1 MLSPGLDAAGTFQL
15 TQRVTFPSVYLDMWA
30 LMDFAHD
37 PALGK
42 RFTGA
47 LQKRGG
53 TLLLSWFHLLE
64 LNPIRSPQTA
74 SEVEELLESL
84 DLHVAFLEPLPDRV
98 IDAENQLMAIPP
110 DRWTSAPH
118 LDNAFLK
125 IAHFNAKPPAVF
137 GFRGLLKHLQTPEMD
152 ALRIQFETAMERP
165 GQTLAL
171 KRQQF
176 RDDAAYAKTVKALP
190 AGPVIQAPT
199 RYVVRETING
209 LIRDARKVMSLK
221 EWIDLGHAEVSVSY
235 ADYVLLDK
243 AWVEHMR
250 IVRARLEKAGLLSQF
265 ARVYST
271 GTLDEF
277 WSAFD
282 V

>member
-15 TQRVTFPSVYLDMWA
+15 RQHVTPPSVYLDMCV

-37 PALGK
+37 PALGG
-42 RFTGA
+42 RFTRI
-47 LQKRGG
+47 LLKKGG
-53 TLLLSWFHLLE
+53 TVLLSWFHLLE
-64 LNPIRSPQTA
+64 LNRIRSPQTA
-74 SEVEELLESL
+74 AEVEEFLESL
-84 DLHVAFLEPLPDRV
+84 DLHVAFLEPLADRV
-98 IDAENQLMAIPP
+98 IDNENRLMATPP
-110 DRWTSAPH
+110 DRWKSAPH
-118 LDNAFLK
+118 LDDTFLK

-152 ALRIQFETAMERP
+152 ALRNQFEMVVQKP

-176 RDDAAYAKTVKALP
+176 LDDAAYAKTVRALP
-190 AGPVIQAPT
+190 AGPVIQTPT
-199 RYVVRETING
+199 RYVVRETFNG
-209 LIRDARKVMSLK
+209 LIRDAQKTMSPK

-235 ADYVLLDK
+235 ADYALLDK

-250 IVRARLEKAGLLSQF
+250 VVRARIEKAGLLSRF

-271 GTLDEF
+271 GTLAEF

-282 V
+282 A

>member
-15 TQRVTFPSVYLDMWA
+15 RQHVTPPSVYLDMWA
-30 LMDFAHD
+30 IMDFAHD
-37 PALGK
+37 PALGG
-42 RFTGA
+42 RFTNI
-47 LQKRGG
+47 LLKRGG
-53 TLLLSWFHLLE
+53 TALLSWFHLLE

-74 SEVEELLESL
+74 AEVEEFLESL

-98 IDAENQLMAIPP
+98 VDNENRLMSIPP
-110 DRWTSAPH
+110 DCWTSAPH
-118 LDNAFLK
+118 LDDTFLK

-152 ALRIQFETAMERP
+152 ALRLQFQTAMQKPE
-165 GQTLAL
+165 QTLAL

-176 RDDAAYAKTVKALP
+176 LVDAAYAKTVRALSV
-190 AGPVIQAPT
+190 GPIIQAPT

-209 LIRDARKVMSLK
+209 LIRNAQKTMSPK

-243 AWVEHMR
+243 AWGEHMR
-250 IVRARLEKAGLLSQF
+250 VVRNRLEKAGLLSQF
-265 ARVYST
+265 ARVYSP